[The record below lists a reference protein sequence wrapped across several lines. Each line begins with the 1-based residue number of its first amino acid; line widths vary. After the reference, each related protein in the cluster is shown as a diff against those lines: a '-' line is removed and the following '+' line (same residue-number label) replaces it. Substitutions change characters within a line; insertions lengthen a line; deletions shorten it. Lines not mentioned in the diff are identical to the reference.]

1 MKIQIIKG
9 RVESDQTV
17 TKDDAAVFGVD
28 FSGIASDFWA
38 LEWDS
43 ETEIGEIE
51 WATGPVAN
59 QPVTSEAEI
68 DSALGGVTLQTMLTR
83 RQAIIDAAEATDEAA
98 DEAAEAAAEAADTR
112 EEWDKNRQLE
122 YPNIGELVVALY
134 DTEDKAALDAKRAA
148 VKTKWPKDDS
158 GPIE

>member
-83 RQAIIDAAEATDEAA
+83 RQASIDAAEATDEAA
-98 DEAAEAAAEAADTR
+98 DEAAAEAADTR
-112 EEWDKNRQLE
+112 EEWEKNRELE
-122 YPNIGELVVALY
+122 YPNINELVVALY
-134 DTEDKAALDAKRAA
+134 DTDDKAALVTQRAA
-148 VKTKWPKDDS
+148 VKAKWPKDNS